1 MRIVTTRW
9 LTGQAHLFAAA
20 FAILLI
26 GLAVTNQFFERH
38 NSFADALANNAQ
50 QELVLIAEGA
60 SGSLAD
66 ALITDDFSRIER
78 TLAFFGSIPVIQRAE
93 LYTADGSAI
102 VQLIIDDAGEV
113 TFDYS
118 LPNHLGLLNHGF
130 TDFYPEPL
138 YSQSIRVNGITVGWL
153 RIKGDY
159 RSQLPTIENSWVQV
173 VLGSLLLWAIL
184 TGLVGYLWLQA
195 WFRRNLEKRLATD
208 PLTGATSRY
217 GFNLMYAD
225 GERTK
230 SYALFL
236 IDLDNFKSINDSYGH
251 VVGDQS
257 LKEITNT
264 MHANFSVR
272 DEFVRLG
279 GDEFVLLVK
288 AEEWAE
294 VRVLGERLSE
304 IFSSIRIPAEEGQL
318 RMHCTA
324 GGVLLGVNDELSAR
338 LSQADLALRRAKER
352 GKDQVNYADESFLLA
367 EGKRGAFLDL
377 ATVRRAIQ
385 KGEIHYFIQPIVD
398 VSKRKTLGYE
408 ALLRWPLETG
418 QTLMP
423 DMFLDIYFRALRDPE
438 IAKFIDQRRRKLL
451 KRAAEN
457 KVEMFTFNIRI
468 EDLSRPGLPQSL
480 SNDFGSEWLSKI
492 NLVLEISERGMPR
505 YLKDEMAQ
513 VVKVLDSIRCDDIQI
528 ALDDFGAEESNL
540 VRMLQLDIDYLKL
553 DRSLVSAVGE
563 SEKSQEIV
571 SAIARLCN
579 QLDITVIGEGVESK
593 EQSDLLADLGVTVQQ
608 GFYLGYP
615 QRPDYY
621 FQPLETLP

>member
-1 MRIVTTRW
+1 MRIVTIRW
-9 LTGQAHLFAAA
+9 WTGQAHLFAAA

-26 GLAVTNQFFERH
+26 GLAVTNRFFERH

-66 ALITDDFSRIER
+66 ALISDDFSRIER
-78 TLAFFGSIPVIQRAE
+78 TLEFFGSIPVIQRAE
-93 LYTADGSAI
+93 LYTANGKAI
-102 VQLIIDDAGEV
+102 VQLIRNDAGEV
-113 TFDYS
+113 IFNYS
-118 LPNHLGLLNHGF
+118 LPNHLGLINHGF
-130 TDFYPEPL
+130 TDVYPEPL
-138 YSQSIRVNGITVGWL
+138 YRQAITVNGVIVGWL

-159 RSQLPTIENSWVQV
+159 RSQQPTIENSRMQM

-184 TGLVGYLWLQA
+184 TGLIGYLWLQA
-195 WFRRNLEKRLATD
+195 RFRRKLETRLATD

-217 GFNLMYAD
+217 GFNLRYAD

-251 VVGDQS
+251 GVGDQS
-257 LKEITNT
+257 LKKITDV
-264 MHANFSVR
+264 MHADFPEL
-272 DEFVRLG
+272 DDFVRLG
-279 GDEFVLLVK
+279 GDEFVLLTK
-288 AEEWAE
+288 AQRWAE

-304 IFSSIRIPAEEGQL
+304 IFSSVRIPAEEGQL
-318 RMHCTA
+318 HMHCTA

-352 GKDQVNYADESFLLA
+352 GKDQVGYADENFLLD

-377 ATVRRAIQ
+377 AMVRRAIQ
-385 KGEIHYFIQPIVD
+385 KGHIHYVIQPVVD
-398 VSKRKTLGYE
+398 VSKHKTLGYE
-408 ALLRWPLETG
+408 ALIRWRLDTG

-423 DMFLDIYFRALRDPE
+423 GVFLDMYFEALRDPE
-438 IAKFIDQRRRKLL
+438 TAQFIDQRRRELL

-457 KVEMFTFNIRI
+457 NVEMFAFNIPI

-480 SNDFGSEWLSKI
+480 INDFGSEWLSQI
-492 NLVLEISERGMPR
+492 TLVLEISERGMPR

-513 VVKVLDSIRCDDIQI
+513 VVKVLDSIRGDDIQI

-540 VRMLQLDIDYLKL
+540 VRMLQLDVDYLKL
-553 DRSLVSAVGE
+553 DGSLVAAVGE

-593 EQSDLLADLGVTVQQ
+593 EQSDLLVDLGVTVQQ

-615 QRPDYY
+615 QSPDYY
-621 FQPLETLP
+621 FQPVETLP